1 MSPRKT
7 STRRGYSV
15 LPSLLTTGNLFM
27 GFFSLVSAVTG
38 HPLRAAIL
46 IFVAMVFDFTDGPIA
61 RLTGS
66 STSFGVEYDSLADAL
81 SFGVA
86 PAMLAYLYGLHRYER
101 YGWLLAFLFAA
112 GSALRLARF
121 NTTARPGKA
130 SAYFQGMSTPTA
142 SATLAGVVLLLNEF
156 QVPESNR
163 AVIFAGLVPLLAALM
178 ISNLPYPSF
187 KTVRLSRKQAFY
199 ASVGAVLLIV
209 IIAAEPAV
217 VLPTLFSAYALSGI
231 VLGLRRR
238 KSGTAKESPPPVTNK
253 PPQG

>member
-7 STRRGYSV
+7 SSPRGYSV

-27 GFFSLVSAVTG
+27 GFFALISVVSG

-46 IFVAMVFDFTDGPIA
+46 IFIAMIFDFTDGPVA

-86 PAMLAYLYGLHRYER
+86 PAMLAYLDGLHRYER

-142 SATLAGVVLLLNEF
+142 SATLAGTVLLLHDF
-156 QVPESNR
+156 QVEERTR
-163 AVIFAGLVPLLAALM
+163 AILFAFLVPLLAALM

-187 KTVRLSRKQAFY
+187 KTVRLNRKQAFY

-209 IIAAEPAV
+209 TIAAKPAV
-217 VLPTLFSAYALSGI
+217 VLPTLFGAYALSGI

-238 KSGTAKESPPPVTNK
+238 KSATAKESAPSVTDK
-253 PPQG
+253 PSPR